1 MKHIDVDELDKLPG
15 RRVEKNE
22 TFTFDCYPGIA
33 CFNRCCYNLNLFLY
47 PYDIIRLKN
56 RLGIS
61 SDTFLDAYVEVVLR
75 PGSFFPEIL
84 LKMKDNRDKACC
96 FLVESGCGVYTERP
110 DTCRKFPMEQ
120 GLLHDSD
127 TRKTERVY
135 FFRPPDFC
143 IGPREKKTWTPERW
157 NQNRDNALY
166 DRMTIRW
173 AELKRL
179 FQNNPWGQEGP
190 EGPRARMTFM
200 AVYNV
205 DRFSE
210 FVFES
215 SFLKRY
221 KVKSDVLKKVRKD
234 DAKLLKLAFEW
245 VKFFLWG
252 IKSKSF
258 RPR

>member
-1 MKHIDVDELDKLPG
+1 
-15 RRVEKNE
+15 
-22 TFTFDCYPGIA
+22 
-33 CFNRCCYNLNLFLY
+33 
-47 PYDIIRLKN
+47 
-56 RLGIS
+56 
-61 SDTFLDAYVEVVLR
+61 
-75 PGSFFPEIL
+75 
-84 LKMKDNRDKACC
+84 
-96 FLVESGCGVYTERP
+96 
-110 DTCRKFPMEQ
+110 
-120 GLLHDSD
+120 
-127 TRKTERVY
+127 
-135 FFRPPDFC
+135 
-143 IGPREKKTWTPERW
+143 
-157 NQNRDNALY
+157 
-166 DRMTIRW
+166 MTIRW

-234 DAKLLKLAFEW
+234 DSKLLKLAFEW